1 MVNMDSDTPTPQSL
15 IEAARRALKNG
26 DRRTARHA
34 AEQAAALAPQL
45 EEPWLVLAYL
55 ASPKAAQFYLDRAL
69 QLNPNSAQALA
80 AQTWLK
86 KQSDLSVPVSE
97 SQTPPSPASPEPTG
111 STSNV
116 STPISELPPAPAAAE
131 LTQPAISEPD
141 ASSELLP
148 SSAPVEPTR
157 PSLSAPFIKPEL
169 PPSPAVV
176 EPTSRQ
182 KRRFPLWQMALAG
195 LAALAVILAGMAF
208 LIHPVPSTEN
218 TDATLVSVVQTVLK
232 SEPTKTSTFTASP
245 TRTTAPTS
253 TSTQTHTPSPSPTVT
268 ASPVPSHTATPLP
281 TNTPLASPTQP
292 KNTQVAN
299 ASYSV
304 IPGDTLMIIAQR
316 FNIPLQSLIAA
327 NTLAN
332 PSFIQV
338 GQVLTIPKAG
348 ALPIPAQPSPTSNP
362 VGPSNN
368 SGKEIQIDI
377 SEQHL
382 YAYQDSKL
390 VFSLV
395 VSTGMGNS
403 TRIGTFKVLD
413 KIPNAFSNAFNIW
426 MPYWMGI
433 YYSGTLENGIHGL
446 PLLTNGV
453 ELWGNLLGKPATYG
467 CIESRTPD
475 IKKLYDWAEIG
486 IPVIIRR

>member
-1 MVNMDSDTPTPQSL
+1 MDPDTTSPQAL
-15 IEAARRALKNG
+15 IETARRALKNG

-45 EEPWLVLAYL
+45 EEAWLVLAYL
-55 ASPKAAQFYLDRAL
+55 ASPKAAQYYLDRAL
-69 QLNPNSAQALA
+69 QLNPNSTQALA
-80 AQTWLK
+80 AQAWLK
-86 KQSDLSVPVSE
+86 KQSDQNL
-97 SQTPPSPASPEPTG
+97 PAA
-111 STSNV
+111 
-116 STPISELPPAPAAAE
+116 ISELPPSPTLLEPTQPTLIAPAII
-131 LTQPAISEPD
+131 T
-141 ASSELLP
+141 
-148 SSAPVEPTR
+148 
-157 PSLSAPFIKPEL
+157 EL
-169 PPSPAVV
+169 PPSPTLT
-176 EPTSRQ
+176 EPTQPTFITPAVITDLPPASASLEITQPTLSVPTAGLELPPAPIPVQPAPRQ

-208 LIHPVPSTEN
+208 LIHPAPPAEN
-218 TDATLVSVVQTVLK
+218 QDATLVSVVQTVLK
-232 SEPTKTSTFTASP
+232 AGPTQTSSFTPS
-245 TRTTAPTS
+245 RTYTTVPTS
-253 TSTQTHTPSPSPTVT
+253 TPTQTHTLSPSPTLT
-268 ASPVPSHTATPLP
+268 ASPAPSQTATPQP
-281 TNTPLASPTQP
+281 TNTPLPSPTKP
-292 KNTQVAN
+292 KNTQVVNTTYTVVA
-299 ASYSV
+299 
-304 IPGDTLMIIAQR
+304 GDTLMSIAQR
-316 FNIPLQSLIAA
+316 FNIPLQNLIAA

-332 PSFIQV
+332 PSFIQA

-348 ALPIPAQPSPTSNP
+348 ALPVPTQPTPTSNP
-362 VGPSNN
+362 VGPSSG

-377 SEQHL
+377 SEQHM
-382 YAYQDSKL
+382 YAYQDGKL

-413 KIPNAFSNAFNIW
+413 KIPNAFSYAFNIW

-453 ELWGNLLGKPATYG
+453 ELWGSLLGKPATYG